1 MPTANLDAIDRKII
15 ALLQQ
20 DGRMTNAALAERVG
34 LTAPSVFER
43 VRKLEQRGVIQRYT
57 VQVDA
62 AALDKALTAF
72 IRVTLGYDDRY
83 DAGLR
88 ALRDDPD
95 ILECYSVAGEDCL
108 IIKTRV
114 EDTAALEALVKRIR
128 SQVTVVRSVT
138 MIALSAIKE
147 GGPLDVRVQEPDA
160 AVKQPANGHRAGRG
174 HRGRLRATAP
184 TGK

>member
-1 MPTANLDAIDRKII
+1 MTSNLDAIDRKII
-15 ALLQQ
+15 ALLQR
-20 DGRMTNAALAERVG
+20 DARMTNAALAAEVG

-43 VRKLEQRGVIQRYT
+43 VRKLEQRGVIQGYT

-62 AALDKALTAF
+62 AALDKTLTAF
-72 IRVTLGYDDRY
+72 IRITLAYDERQE
-83 DAGLR
+83 AGLR

-114 EDTAALEALVKRIR
+114 EDTAALEGVIKRVR
-128 SQVTVVRSVT
+128 GHVTVLRSVT

-147 GGPLDVRVQEPDA
+147 GGALDVGLPTPEA
-160 AVKQPANGHRAGRG
+160 AVPVPAPANGNGSGRAGRSA
-174 HRGRLRATAP
+174 R
-184 TGK
+184 K